1 MVTYIET
8 RQISSSIYLIL
19 EHDRAG
25 QGGSTERVMRVD
37 EFHNAQCD
45 ALRVAVTQSLKLFGQ
60 SIQLRRIFRHS
71 KSIKSQCCLRYLH
84 EKQEQNRKKCA
95 LVPFIFI

>member
-1 MVTYIET
+1 MEAQLTLILNSDSIMVTYIET

-25 QGGSTERVMRVD
+25 QGGRTERLMRVD

-45 ALRVAVTQSLKLFGQ
+45 ALRVAVT
-60 SIQLRRIFRHS
+60 
-71 KSIKSQCCLRYLH
+71 
-84 EKQEQNRKKCA
+84 
-95 LVPFIFI
+95 